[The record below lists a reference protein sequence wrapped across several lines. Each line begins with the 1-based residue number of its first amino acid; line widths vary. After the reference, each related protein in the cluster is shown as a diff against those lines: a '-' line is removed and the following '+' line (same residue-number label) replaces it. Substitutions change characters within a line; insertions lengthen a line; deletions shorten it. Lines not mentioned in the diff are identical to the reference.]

1 MNQTIRVDP
10 DLWDEFTVVAN
21 RQRKRPKNLVVK
33 LIRDYLQ
40 IQKDLTLFVEMR
52 HDLRGREMTDE
63 EAVQF
68 VHDYR
73 REKRARRST
82 ERKS

>member
-1 MNQTIRVDP
+1 MNQTIRIDP
-10 DLWDEFTVVAN
+10 KLWNAFATVAGK
-21 RQRKRPKNLVVK
+21 QRKSPRNLVVK

-40 IQKDLTLFVEMR
+40 VQEAEALFVDMR
-52 HDLRGREMTDE
+52 RDLHGREMSDE

-73 REKRARRST
+73 REKRARRSNWK
-82 ERKS
+82 KS